1 MASCGMSSGETAKGF
16 IDATCSATLRANSL
30 NSGVRATKSV
40 AVHLHEDTDAPVEV
54 DVSLDQALMRLPA
67 ALLRRNCLPTLSED
81 ATGAL
86 YVAIGLLQ
94 SPLYVHHPSGRLL
107 AELLYLLDGVSQSS
121 YFSLTHRS
129 LQPHHPPLPD
139 WQRAPPTPRKLRP
152 LPIHRVRAPPGWRGP
167 HWTRV
172 HHRPAHPGGSHR
184 LQAPPRYRQPMPF
197 PLRVRPARQQC
208 LRPQRDRL
216 GH

>member
-1 MASCGMSSGETAKGF
+1 
-16 IDATCSATLRANSL
+16 
-30 NSGVRATKSV
+30 
-40 AVHLHEDTDAPVEV
+40 
-54 DVSLDQALMRLPA
+54 MRLPA

-139 WQRAPPTPRKLRP
+139 WQRAPPTPRRLRP

-167 HWTRV
+167 HRTRV
-172 HHRPAHPGGSHR
+172 HHRPAHPGGSPSGEISPADSTGSARPDVLCSETPPSLAASERSSVAAPWVISASSTAGGTGRSATGPTSSPRPSKIESASRWLMR
-184 LQAPPRYRQPMPF
+184 LIERIASSLPGMT
-197 PLRVRPARQQC
+197 
-208 LRPQRDRL
+208 
-216 GH
+216 